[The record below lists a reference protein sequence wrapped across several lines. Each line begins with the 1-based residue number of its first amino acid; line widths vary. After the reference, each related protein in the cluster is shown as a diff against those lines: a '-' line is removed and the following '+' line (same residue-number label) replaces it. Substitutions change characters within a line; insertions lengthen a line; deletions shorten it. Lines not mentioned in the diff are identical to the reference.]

1 MACNQAIAIDYS
13 IIDLLKIA
21 QICKVFS
28 IYMQKFEINTIK
40 HYTILIRTL
49 FCQRSF
55 PLSEAT
61 KDITS
66 LFQRK
71 KTTISNTQTSCT
83 NIANILI
90 PQL

>member
-21 QICKVFS
+21 QIYKVFS
-28 IYMQKFEINTIK
+28 IYMQKFEINIIK
-40 HYTILIRTL
+40 HYTILIRIL
-49 FCQRSF
+49 FCQCSF
-55 PLSEAT
+55 SLSEAT

-71 KTTISNTQTSCT
+71 KTTISNTQTNCT